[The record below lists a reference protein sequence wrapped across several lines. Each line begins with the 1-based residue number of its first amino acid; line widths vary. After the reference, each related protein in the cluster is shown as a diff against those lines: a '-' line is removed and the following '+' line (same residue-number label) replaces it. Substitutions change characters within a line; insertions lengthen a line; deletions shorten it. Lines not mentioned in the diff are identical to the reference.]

1 MFLPGF
7 SLKKF
12 LRLAAALLILILP
25 AAGALVWLPTGP
37 WLALPLVRHLGV
49 KLAPS
54 LRLEGL
60 EGSLYNGYTATGAA
74 LVSGDTPL
82 LELRRLAVR
91 PDWSAILSGTPW
103 LESLELEGLSSDV
116 ANLQALAES
125 FGLGFRDGET
135 APEPVRIQ
143 PLRVS
148 VQDVTLASP
157 QGTLHLASLDLSKEG
172 VLSLRSTA
180 AGLPLDADALITF
193 SPLQAVSSDLRFG
206 RGRGSV
212 KGRLEPPFNLH
223 GDLTGLSLESLLPL
237 LSNSNSKLSDPKL
250 SDPGLRGSGRLDA
263 RFTVKGTPAAPEADG
278 VLSLTRARIRD
289 VPVELRLPWNWSG
302 QRLTVRDAAFRS
314 LSADVTLTLSAD
326 LRGGLPNLQVTAKG
340 SAQNL
345 SLKNIGRLLAPQAAL
360 AGEGG
365 RVRFDL
371 TADAAGNVSGDLTA
385 SLPEVAMGGKR
396 LVRNLTADVR
406 LTPGGVPRIVCGGE
420 VFGGRLQGRGEAMRK
435 GKGQEK
441 TLRPEMVFTAANLD
455 AALIAAAFPALAPA
469 APSGKLTL
477 DVRVDETLAVSGS
490 LNSAGLKAGGV
501 AVRDLKA
508 SLRYAGGQAVLER
521 LEGFIGRA
529 PFSLSG
535 TADLRRST
543 LGFEGSLRG
552 LDPKFIPQIAS
563 QVQGAR
569 GLKLF
574 AGGTFSAPRVTVH
587 VTGRENRVAALPLRG
602 LKLSATYAEGR
613 LTVPETVLNLPGGA
627 LTFQGTVDLPPGAGP
642 RLNLSGSLR
651 GLNLS
656 VFSKALKLKQP
667 LEGTVQGDLK
677 LAGSAGLGPHT
688 LLSASLRGTSLK
700 AGDFSV
706 SKFDLD
712 VRGTPKEVRVER
724 LSASVGKGTIEGK
737 GTLALEAKKIEN
749 NRIALDLVVKGV
761 ELRPLLS
768 SFITEAPV
776 GGILSGA
783 LTLRGVLAKPEVT
796 LRVDSPLTVRETLVD
811 NLALSVQN
819 SGKDRFALHAS
830 GKLGDFQVACQG
842 DIRREGNG
850 WRYSLT
856 TDALDLNRMLAAKS
870 PSLRG
875 LLDGQVTAKL
885 TGSTRKGKD
894 GAVPVAVFLSI
905 PKLTAS
911 GLTVTDILLPL
922 QISGNTAHLSGG
934 RAVLCKGTVRANAE
948 VDLAE
953 STWQGTASAAGLDLG
968 NLARPFLPEGEL
980 VGSADANVRV
990 KGNFGTLMMVF
1001 VNGGFTTGPGYL
1013 HKVKAVEAVSPIQ
1026 RITFETIRGT
1036 FFWDGSDLWLNPGTQ
1051 ATAGK
1056 GDPLYRYFSANG
1068 PLGIPGKGLRLLC
1081 KGRFD
1086 VPLLDKVL
1094 GALKGV
1100 FQYFTGG
1107 LSGGGGLLKGV
1118 VGKALGIE
1126 KRDFQ
1131 DVSFALT
1138 GSWADLQLLH
1148 LRIDKPLQD
1157 YLPLEKLNK
1166 TEEQKA
1172 SDKKFRLNLKFPTGP
1187 GAKDSEGRTE
1197 DQFKEQ
1203 LLDNLLNLGD

>member
-1 MFLPGF
+1 MPGF
-7 SLKKF
+7 LLKKF
-12 LRLAAALLILILP
+12 LRLATVLLILILP
-25 AAGALVWLPTGP
+25 AAGALVWLPTGT
-37 WLALPLVRHLGV
+37 WLALPLVRHLGAQ
-49 KLAPS
+49 LAPS

-74 LVSGDTPL
+74 LVSGDAPL
-82 LELRRLAVR
+82 LELRRLVVR
-91 PDWSAILSGTPW
+91 PDWGAILSGTPW
-103 LESLELEGLSSDV
+103 LDSLELEGLSSDV

-125 FGLGFRDGET
+125 FCLGLGGGET
-135 APEPVRIQ
+135 ASEPVRIQ

-180 AGLPLDADALITF
+180 AGLPLDVDALITF

-212 KGRLEPPFNLH
+212 KGRLEPPFDLR
-223 GDLTGLSLESLLPL
+223 GDLIGLSLESLLPL
-237 LSNSNSKLSDPKL
+237 LSDSNSKL
-250 SDPGLRGSGRLDA
+250 SDPGLRGSGRIDA

-326 LRGGLPNLQVTAKG
+326 LRGGLPNLQMTARG

-406 LTPGGVPRIVCGGE
+406 LTPGGVPRIVCDGE

-435 GKGQEK
+435 GQGQEK
-441 TLRPEMVFTAANLD
+441 TLCPEMVFTATALD
-455 AALIAAAFPALAPA
+455 AALIAAAFPPLAPA

-477 DVRVDETLAVSGS
+477 AVRVDEALSVSGS

-501 AVRDLKA
+501 TVRDLKA

-529 PFSLSG
+529 PLSLSG

-552 LDPKFIPQIAS
+552 LDPKSIPQIAS
-563 QVQGAR
+563 QVQGPCD
-569 GLKLF
+569 LKLF

-627 LTFQGTVDLPPGAGP
+627 LSFQGTVELPPGAEG

-651 GLNLS
+651 GLNLA

-688 LLSASLRGTSLK
+688 VLSAALRGTSLK

-737 GTLALEAKKIEN
+737 GTLALGAKKIEN
-749 NRIALDLVVKGV
+749 NRIALDLAVKGV

-768 SFITEAPV
+768 PFITEAPV

-783 LTLRGVLAKPEVT
+783 LTLRGILAKPEAT

-811 NLALSVQN
+811 HLALSVQN

-856 TDALDLNRMLAAKS
+856 TDALDLDRMLAAKS

-875 LLDGQVTAKL
+875 LLAGQVTAKL
-885 TGSTRKGKD
+885 TGTTRKGKD

-922 QISGNTAHLSGG
+922 QISGNTAYLSGG
-934 RAVLCKGTVRANAE
+934 RAVFCKGTVRANAE

-953 STWQGTASAAGLDLG
+953 STWQGTASVAGLDLG
-968 NLARPFLPEGEL
+968 DLARPFLPEGEL

-1001 VNGGFTTGPGYL
+1001 VNGDFATAPGYL

-1051 ATAGK
+1051 ATAGN
-1056 GDPLYRYFSANG
+1056 GDPFYRYFSVNG

-1086 VPLLDKVL
+1086 VTLLDKVL

-1131 DVSFALT
+1131 DVSFALA
-1138 GSWADLQLLH
+1138 GSWANLQLLH